1 MGLKGWVFL
10 TEIIAASGAILTILR
25 GELVWALG
33 FGSVLALAALLSR
46 ALSLK
51 NPGPFPYSLRW
62 VLLLPRVTDD
72 SPEHLRQLLEPRS
85 GEHVLEI
92 GPGIGMHA
100 LRIAPYL
107 LPSGTLDVL
116 DVQKEMLDDL
126 TRRAVKAGITN
137 IVPTQCDARNLPY
150 PDNSFDAAYLIGV
163 LGEIPARRLALREL
177 KRVLRQNGRLVV
189 GEVFFDPDFVSLAVL
204 QKEAG
209 QAGFAFE
216 RSLGPRLYYLACFRA
231 SPAQSRA
238 GTVVQPQPS

>member
-10 TEIIAASGAILTILR
+10 TEIIAASGAILTILL

-62 VLLLPRVTDD
+62 VLLLPRITD
-72 SPEHLRQLLEPRS
+72 SPEHLRKLLEPRS
-85 GEHVLEI
+85 GERVLEI

-100 LRIAPYL
+100 LRLAPCL
-107 LPSGTLDVL
+107 LPGGTLDVL
-116 DVQKEMLDDL
+116 DVQKEMLDHL

-137 IVPTQCDARNLPY
+137 IVPTQCDARKMPY
-150 PDNSFDAAYLIGV
+150 RDNSFDAAYLIGV
-163 LGEIPARRLALREL
+163 LGEIPERRLALREL

-204 QKEAG
+204 QEEAR
-209 QAGFAFE
+209 QAGLVFE

-231 SPAQSRA
+231 SS
-238 GTVVQPQPS
+238 VS

>member
-62 VLLLPRVTDD
+62 VLLLPRITD
-72 SPEHLRQLLEPRS
+72 SPEHLRKLLEPRS
-85 GEHVLEI
+85 GERVLEI

-100 LRIAPYL
+100 LRIAPCL
-107 LPSGTLDVL
+107 LPGGKLDVP
-116 DVQKEMLDDL
+116 DVQKEMLDHL

-204 QKEAG
+204 QEEAG
-209 QAGFAFE
+209 QAGFVFE

-231 SPAQSRA
+231 SPVCADHSGSSAIRA
-238 GTVVQPQPS
+238 Y